1 MRILVARC
9 EIAYHGR
16 ATTRLAL
23 GDRVILFKDDGSLCV
38 HADRGY
44 KPLNYMAGPI
54 SVTEDG
60 DVIRVYRAASDETL
74 VIVVHEVLT
83 DERRE
88 LVDEAVLEHDGA
100 ERLAPALERAPGRS
114 SRAGGAGAGAFHR
127 HRPGSTCSAGTLR
140 DARWWWRRSAPARWR
155 ARRAADPLLRASR
168 PRPGACALP
177 GILVAPEIAR
187 RRASCARPVDLASSG
202 PTSACSRAEV
212 APELTLF
219 GEPERGHGFRARS
232 ISSPWCSAQRPRA
245 PRRRSARGP
254 AAPSARGR
262 SSLPSQTKMP
272 CAPSAAATA
281 VGVRP
286 STVNVTVGTRR
297 SRSRVPY

>member
-1 MRILVARC
+1 MRILLARC

-44 KPLNYMAGPI
+44 KPLNYMPGPT

-100 ERLAPALERAPGRS
+100 ERQWHLLLERAPEAIEAGLVEVKRT
-114 SRAGGAGAGAFHR
+114 RAVAAHVEQLTR
-127 HRPGSTCSAGTLR
+127 YCERVDR
-140 DARWWWRRSAPARWR
+140 DPVHKPCR
-155 ARRAADPLLRASR
+155 
-168 PRPGACALP
+168 
-177 GILVAPEIAR
+177 GILVASEIAPQ
-187 RRASCARPVDLASSG
+187 ARVMCD
-202 PTSACSRAEV
+202 
-212 APELTLF
+212 
-219 GEPERGHGFRARS
+219 
-232 ISSPWCSAQRPRA
+232 
-245 PRRRSARGP
+245 ARG
-254 AAPSARGR
+254 
-262 SSLPSQTKMP
+262 
-272 CAPSAAATA
+272 
-281 VGVRP
+281 
-286 STVNVTVGTRR
+286 
-297 SRSRVPY
+297 